1 MRKIALFILSA
12 LPLFAGFFPPTVH
25 TSISAS
31 NGTDIKLSKPF
42 PINGMSGVV
51 IHNYGND
58 LKAITGYIAQ
68 VSSDGNSKLITKE
81 IIHHEELPTIKTQI
95 FSGDKVIGGY
105 LYDNVLLLAPD
116 ADTYARVTKETHKK
130 WIHPDLFALFLS
142 QEGDA
147 FPTKE
152 NLAKFAKEYQVGLIY
167 IIKRDT
173 AVLFDPISGQTV
185 SRKNIK
191 NTSQK
196 AQFPFFMRFD
206 EIKTGWF
213 SKSDHGNYYQVME
226 QF

>member
-25 TSISAS
+25 TSVSAS

-42 PINGMSGVV
+42 PVNGMSGVV

-68 VSSDGNSKLITKE
+68 VSSDGSSKLITKE
-81 IIHHEELPTIKTQI
+81 IIHHEKLPTIKTQI

-116 ADTYARVTKETHKK
+116 ADTYARVTKEAHKK

-185 SRKNIK
+185 SQKNIK

-206 EIKTGWF
+206 EIKAGWF
-213 SKSDHGNYYQVME
+213 SKSDHSDYYQVME

>member
-25 TSISAS
+25 TSVSAS